1 MTASSQEGGWVQ
13 RFARALI
20 IVGVLV
26 CAVPVSEL
34 VLQSIE
40 GASKSE
46 SFVVQGLEMEGAADP
61 FAVLSKIEQ
70 KASNHQ
76 GRMPAEVVEEMGVLP
91 GASELKADAGNDVVG
106 YVVAGDAESI
116 SREVDRM
123 MVERGWAGVDLGLL
137 DGATYMKDEGEFR
150 WALVSCTQ
158 VGSKTSVVVRF
169 ART

>member
-91 GASELKADAGNDVVG
+91 GASAGSSG
-106 YVVAGDAESI
+106 IRRTWGPGRTA
-116 SREVDRM
+116 
-123 MVERGWAGVDLGLL
+123 
-137 DGATYMKDEGEFR
+137 
-150 WALVSCTQ
+150 VS
-158 VGSKTSVVVRF
+158 SAP
-169 ART
+169 ARSTP